1 MLSLRAVRILKNG
14 KMKWDAIYRS
24 IANLFFPNCCPV
36 CGRALSEE
44 ESFLCA
50 GCLDAMPRVA
60 ERDGR
65 MVDEELLFLGARSVV
80 SAKSMFQ
87 YNRASAYANIIKDI
101 KYHNSPQ
108 LGEWLARKFAEEQ
121 MAKGWFEDID
131 IIVPVPLHFSKLVKR
146 GYNQSDYIAKGVSE
160 VTSIPVVSAVVASKP
175 HKTQTSQSA
184 EARRLNVCG
193 VFSVCCD
200 VREKRVLLVDDVIT
214 TGATM
219 SECCDVLRQAGAG
232 DIKVLSLALAES
244 V

>member
-1 MLSLRAVRILKNG
+1 MLLLRVVRILMSG
-14 KMKWDAIYRS
+14 KMKLSEVYKS
-24 IANLFFPNCCPV
+24 IANLFFPACCSV
-36 CGRALSEE
+36 CGRALSEQE
-44 ESFLCA
+44 RFLCA
-50 GCLDAMPRVA
+50 ECFDAMPRIT
-60 ERDGR
+60 ERNGR
-65 MVDEELLFLGARSVV
+65 MVNEELLFLGARSVV

-108 LGEWLARKFAEEQ
+108 LGEWLASKFAQEQ
-121 MAKGWFEDID
+121 VAKGWFDDID
-131 IIVPVPLHFSKLVKR
+131 FIVPIPLHVSKLVKR

-160 VTSIPVVSAVVASKP
+160 VTSIPVVSAIVASKP

-184 EARRLNVCG
+184 ESRRLNVCG
-193 VFSVCCD
+193 VFSIGCD
-200 VREKRVLLVDDVIT
+200 VSGKRILLVDDVIT
-214 TGATM
+214 TGATI

>member
-1 MLSLRAVRILKNG
+1 MLSLRAERILKNG
-14 KMKWDAIYRS
+14 KMNLKTIYKS
-24 IANLFFPNCCPV
+24 IVNLFFPECCPV
-36 CGRALSEE
+36 CGRALSDYEYH
-44 ESFLCA
+44 LCTE
-50 GCLDAMPRVA
+50 CFEAMPRVA
-60 ERDGR
+60 ERDGH
-65 MVDEELLFLGARSVV
+65 MVDEELLFIGARSVV

-101 KYHNSPQ
+101 KYHNRPQ

-121 MAKGWFEDID
+121 MTKGWFDDID
-131 IIVPVPLHFSKLVKR
+131 MIVPVPLHFSKLVKR
-146 GYNQSDYIAKGVSE
+146 GYNQSDYIAKGISQ
-160 VTSIPVVSAVVASKP
+160 VTSIPVVQAVVASKP

-193 VFSVCCD
+193 VFSIGCD
-200 VREKRVLLVDDVIT
+200 VSDKRILLVDDVIT

-232 DIKVLSLALAES
+232 DIKVFSLALAES